1 MVMRNSTM
9 TMMNDD
15 STFFGDSEPEDAWHP
30 DDTIVE
36 QLENIRR
43 RIVLLAAA
51 AADSRWDDRAAI
63 RARDTDEDLRF
74 VIARLIADG

>member
-1 MVMRNSTM
+1 MPMS
-9 TMMNDD
+9 NDE
-15 STFFGDSEPEDAWHP
+15 SGFGDSEPEDSWHP
-30 DDTIVE
+30 DDTVEE

-51 AADSRWDDRAAI
+51 ATETRWTERENL

-74 VIARLIADG
+74 VIERLKNRNG

>member
-1 MVMRNSTM
+1 MS
-9 TMMNDD
+9 NDE
-15 STFFGDSEPEDAWHP
+15 SEFGDSEPEDGWHP

-51 AADSRWDDRAAI
+51 ASATRWTDREDL
-63 RARDTDEDLRF
+63 RARHTDEDIRF
-74 VIARLIADG
+74 IIQRLVTEGFVGADG

>member
-1 MVMRNSTM
+1 M
-9 TMMNDD
+9 TMSNDE
-15 STFFGDSEPEDAWHP
+15 SEFGDSEPEDAWHP

-51 AADSRWDDRAAI
+51 ASDTRWGDRENL

-74 VIARLIADG
+74 IIERLKDAANG